1 MRIISF
7 SVVGEGEADRYLEA
21 TLKEHK
27 RLADDTIIALNG
39 KCKKEKAL
47 IKKYGFWFYH
57 DDREW
62 GKNQHLIKNDIL
74 QRVGRMNPD
83 WVLALDADEVLEL
96 SREELEGLTKDKLAC
111 YFYIVN
117 LWNSPDRY
125 SKGLSFWNIRFFKY
139 APEHGLN
146 YLNKPLHCG
155 LAPPFAY
162 KYGNYVPH
170 LLLHYGLMKS
180 EDRAKKVER
189 YNKYDPNA
197 KYKDR
202 IYYDA
207 LSSEGTGSVLNLEE
221 LRAKVR
227 EDVANMK
234 YQKKHG

>member
-1 MRIISF
+1 MRIVSF
-7 SVVGEGEADRYLEA
+7 SVVAEGEADRYLEE

-27 RLADDTIIALNG
+27 ELADETIIVLNG
-39 KCKKEKAL
+39 KCEKERVLAV
-47 IKKYGFWFYH
+47 KYGFWTYH

-62 GKNQHLIKNDIL
+62 GKNQHLIKNDVL
-74 QRVGRMNPD
+74 AKVGKLSPD
-83 WVLALDADEVLEL
+83 WVLALDADEILKI
-96 SREELEGLTKDKLAC
+96 SREELERLSKDKLAC

-125 SKGLSFWNIRFFKY
+125 SKNLSFWNIRFFKY
-139 APEHGLN
+139 APEYGLR

-162 KYGNYVPH
+162 KYGTYVPY
-170 LLLHYGLMKS
+170 LLIHYGLMKP

-202 IYYDA
+202 MYYDA
-207 LSSEGTGSVLNLEE
+207 LSSDGTGSELNLEQ
-221 LRAKVR
+221 LQNKVA
-227 EDVANMK
+227 EEVKKMK